1 MQTSL
6 HIYALV
12 VELKDTLI
20 GAKFIS
26 TEFYKKE
33 REAYLLFKADSG
45 HFALGLAYHPVGF
58 GTFMIPRSKIKIDT
72 KEKPWPFFQE
82 AIDSTVVSITQYGL
96 DRIFRIDLEKDK
108 DKYSV
113 IVEAIGPNGNIW
125 LLDKKD
131 RILATLRHKKYDENE
146 KYTPPEPVNRLNPF
160 DCTAEKIENIVG
172 RVPNPVLREEKPD
185 DELSA
190 FSAPRGGVS
199 EADLLKNI
207 IKKSILG
214 LNDILVDEILHA
226 ASLEK
231 DIEIKQL
238 TDADYDRL
246 SEAVSELAHRFNYY
260 QSGHIYNLRPYAAYP
275 FKLKSVSI
283 EAEKAKS
290 LSLAVYQCVRDNKE
304 FKAEVDQKQV
314 IMEAVARHVKK
325 LERKIDQ
332 IGKDV
337 QNADNYELYRK
348 MAELLKINLKSLKRG
363 MKRVELEDIYS
374 PDGGMVQIELDPAL
388 TPAENADRYFKKFRK
403 GKDGLELLH
412 RRIDIAQRE
421 YEAAKRMQSDLEHDF
436 DGASQ
441 KYDAEIKQLLP
452 AEAVKRETAP
462 RLPYREYT
470 LSSGLKI
477 FVGKDGDDNDRTTFD
492 HAKPYELWFHASQC
506 PGSHVVMKYPDKN
519 FEPSKAEIAET
530 AAIAAYYSKARNSK
544 AVPVAYT
551 ERRYVRKPR
560 KAKPGLVTLERE
572 KTIMVAP
579 HKPD

>member
-6 HIYALV
+6 HIYSLV

-20 GAKFIS
+20 GAKFLS

-45 HFALGLAYHPVGF
+45 YFALGLAYHPVGYGAF
-58 GTFMIPRSKIKIDT
+58 LIPRSKIKIDT

-96 DRIFRIDLEKDK
+96 DRIFRIDLEKSNN
-108 DKYSV
+108 KYS
-113 IVEAIGPNGNIW
+113 IIMEAIGPNGNVW
-125 LLDKKD
+125 LLDNKD
-131 RILATLRHKKYDENE
+131 KILATLRHKKYDENE

-160 DCTAEKIENIVG
+160 DCTADGLKAGAADGGGHPSGWG
-172 RVPNPVLREEKPD
+172 RE
-185 DELSA
+185 
-190 FSAPRGGVS
+190 
-199 EADLLKNI
+199 LKNL

-226 ASLEK
+226 VSLEN
-231 DIEIKQL
+231 DIETKQL
-238 TDADYDRL
+238 TDDDYDRL
-246 SEAVSELAHRFNYY
+246 SEAVLELAHRFNYY
-260 QSGHIYNLRPYAAYP
+260 QSGYMYNLRPYAAYP

-290 LSLAVYQCVRDNKE
+290 LSLAVYQCVRNNKE

-314 IMEAVARHVKK
+314 IMETVARHIKK

-363 MKRVELEDIYS
+363 MKKVELEDIYS

-412 RRIDIAQRE
+412 RRIDIARRE
-421 YEAAKRMQSDLEHDF
+421 HEAARKMQSELERDF

-477 FVGKDGDDNDRTTFD
+477 FVGKDGNDNDRTTFD

-579 HKPD
+579 QKPE